1 MLEETEE
8 MEEIEENLI
17 PLNDLSLPYN
27 DKSRLKSSVFRSIFF
42 ILAFLCILTF
52 MVIPFILWLAESQF
66 SEGILRPKYV
76 NESCS
81 TQDYMNRPCV
91 TGLFCVKGTCI
102 LSTYNSSDPIIIDN
116 TKECPEPRVCP
127 PPTLIKTVSYYDF
140 LEYPNSYLRNAS
152 SLLGSLDDISYNG
165 CKELCGR
172 DNNCEAVRYFVGTK
186 QCDLIKKFY
195 KGTLDDPHWISAIKT

>member
-165 CKELCGR
+165 
-172 DNNCEAVRYFVGTK
+172 
-186 QCDLIKKFY
+186 
-195 KGTLDDPHWISAIKT
+195 TLDDPHWISAIKT